1 MKVPSAT
8 AFALLIIFSAG
19 CTDRQDR
26 KETFPAEPAP
36 NQTNADSVLILQDN
50 TFDRSTSSTGQLVYV
65 PVYSHI
71 YQRDRERTFNL
82 TTTLSIRNADP
93 EHSFVITRVSY
104 YDSKGNLIQNYIES
118 EQNVG
123 PMASTSYVIEE
134 DDLRGGVGANFLVE
148 WRSDAPIIPPVI
160 EAVNI
165 STSNQQGIS
174 FLSAGR
180 VIEERSSNEPG
191 NN

>member
-1 MKVPSAT
+1 MKLINIAVSI
-8 AFALLIIFSAG
+8 LIIFSLS

-26 KETFPAEPAP
+26 QEAFPAEPP
-36 NQTNADSVLILQDN
+36 SNRTDADSVLILKNQS
-50 TFDRSTSSTGQLVYV
+50 FERSTSSTGQLVYV

-71 YQRDRERTFNL
+71 YQRDQERTFNL

-93 EHSFVITRVSY
+93 EHSFSITRVSY
-104 YDSKGNLIQNYIES
+104 YDSDGNLVENYIDS
-118 EQNVG
+118 EEYVG

-134 DDLRGGVGANFLVE
+134 RDLRGGVGANFLVDWE
-148 WRSDAPIIPPVI
+148 SKEAIVPPVI

-174 FLSAGR
+174 FLSVGR
-180 VIEERSSNEPG
+180 VIQERSSTEAG